1 MYFFVVQKD
10 SENLCTFKFYHYSHK
25 LATSLLETSYNFSY
39 WERKTW
45 LSDVDFTIIGSGIV
59 GLNCALSLREKH
71 PHSKILVLERGLLPQ
86 GASTKNAGF
95 ACFGSVSEIL
105 DDLQRHS
112 EEEVFRLVKQRK
124 EGLDLLRK
132 NLGDEHIGYKNHG
145 GYELFNHKDSAL
157 FETCLAE
164 KNSINKLLKPLFGK
178 EVFTEKNN
186 TFHFKNIFDKYLY
199 NEFEGQINTGK
210 MMWTLLKK
218 IHSKGI
224 LVLNNIAVNNFYDKG
239 NQVELQTDYFQLK
252 TNSLFIATNGFAKEL
267 GLKEVK
273 PARAQV
279 LITQPI
285 QQLHIKGVFHLDM
298 GYYYFRN
305 INKRILFGGGRNLDF
320 KTEETTEFGE
330 TALIQNELK
339 RILRETILPHTPHQI
354 DYSWS
359 GIMGVGEQKK
369 PIVKQLSENVFC
381 GIRLGGMGIAI
392 GSFIGKK
399 LAGLC

>member
-1 MYFFVVQKD
+1 
-10 SENLCTFKFYHYSHK
+10 
-25 LATSLLETSYNFSY
+25 
-39 WERKTW
+39 
-45 LSDVDFTIIGSGIV
+45 
-59 GLNCALSLREKH
+59 
-71 PHSKILVLERGLLPQ
+71 SKILVLEGGLLPQ

-267 GLKEVK
+267 GLKDVK

-298 GYYYFRN
+298 GY
-305 INKRILFGGGRNLDF
+305 
-320 KTEETTEFGE
+320 
-330 TALIQNELK
+330 
-339 RILRETILPHTPHQI
+339 
-354 DYSWS
+354 
-359 GIMGVGEQKK
+359 
-369 PIVKQLSENVFC
+369 
-381 GIRLGGMGIAI
+381 
-392 GSFIGKK
+392 
-399 LAGLC
+399 